1 MNIIKT
7 ILNEFKDVPD
17 LIIRKIPKR
26 FKTIYVI
33 YLETVSSS
41 DLVNNYILRA
51 LATHNTKFKN
61 LPEIISAPNLKT
73 ITLEEVEYYLCNGFA
88 VITDNKHI
96 YAFEARAD
104 LTRGID
110 AANVEPSLY
119 GPKDSF
125 VENYQINIG
134 LIKRRIKSKSLKTK
148 EIDLG
153 RYSETK
159 TGVLYIDNIVK
170 IELVNE
176 VLSKLNNIDTES
188 ITSSGELKQFLA
200 DENKNVFPAL
210 ELSERP
216 DTIVKALLSGKV
228 VIIVDTSPFAI
239 ILPSVLADH
248 INPTVDNLT
257 NSINTNFLKF
267 IRILCFIITL
277 VTPAIYIAITNYNHE
292 SVPTKFLM
300 NIAVQRFGVPFP
312 SLIEALIMLF
322 ICELLRESDLRFPN
336 GYGSAISIL
345 GALIIGESAVA
356 SGLASP
362 IMIIVIALTFLSSLI
377 FNEVEMSGA
386 LRWWR
391 YIFLIFAGFF
401 GLYGFAL
408 SLLIFL
414 INLCAYESF
423 SLTYMFPISP
433 FDYSYLKETLFKP
446 KRSKNIYR
454 SKYLSDNVR
463 KQK

>member
-1 MNIIKT
+1 
-7 ILNEFKDVPD
+7 
-17 LIIRKIPKR
+17 
-26 FKTIYVI
+26 
-33 YLETVSSS
+33 
-41 DLVNNYILRA
+41 
-51 LATHNTKFKN
+51 
-61 LPEIISAPNLKT
+61 
-73 ITLEEVEYYLCNGFA
+73 
-88 VITDNKHI
+88 
-96 YAFEARAD
+96 
-104 LTRGID
+104 
-110 AANVEPSLY
+110 
-119 GPKDSF
+119 
-125 VENYQINIG
+125 
-134 LIKRRIKSKSLKTK
+134 
-148 EIDLG
+148 
-153 RYSETK
+153 
-159 TGVLYIDNIVK
+159 
-170 IELVNE
+170 
-176 VLSKLNNIDTES
+176 
-188 ITSSGELKQFLA
+188 
-200 DENKNVFPAL
+200 
-210 ELSERP
+210 
-216 DTIVKALLSGKV
+216 
-228 VIIVDTSPFAI
+228 
-239 ILPSVLADH
+239 
-248 INPTVDNLT
+248 
-257 NSINTNFLKF
+257 
-267 IRILCFIITL
+267 
-277 VTPAIYIAITNYNHE
+277 
-292 SVPTKFLM
+292 M

-362 IMIIVIALTFLSSLI
+362 IMIIVIALTFLSSLL